1 MGFSNVVAGFWSVP
15 WRDLAGQLPPPPRL
29 ESKRRFRGL
38 AAKPSP
44 LSAPAQRELR
54 RALTASADSRASCQ
68 LSNSHEK
75 AGPFNSQQFATPC
88 SLKIME
94 RPGTQSPPLLKD
106 IGGLLTLGLLQQV
119 PRCQNPFPAI
129 DTSAR
134 VLPLPRARRQCPT
147 AGETADVHPIR
158 GPPAITR
165 TSNSFG
171 QRRRLA
177 GLALEHRSV
186 CGRGTPDWTVRVNK
200 PNVRPSFLRRDL
212 HNVGWT
218 TCPNGRGR
226 VVWDAGREELP
237 ILELVPC
244 TAMHAV
250 TSGPR

>member
-1 MGFSNVVAGFWSVP
+1 MGFSKVVAGFWSVP
-15 WRDLAGQLPPPPRL
+15 WRDLAGQPPSPPRL

-94 RPGTQSPPLLKD
+94 RPGTQPPPVLKD
-106 IGGLLTLGLLQQV
+106 IGGLLILALLQQV

-134 VLPLPRARRQCPT
+134 VLPLPEPGDNARQP
-147 AGETADVHPIR
+147 AKPPMSIR
-158 GPPAITR
+158 FAARLPSRGHR
-165 TSNSFG
+165 TLLVSA
-171 QRRRLA
+171 A
-177 GLALEHRSV
+177 GLPVWPWNVEAFAAAAHPTGRSGSTRLM
-186 CGRGTPDWTVRVNK
+186 CARPFSDATCTMWDGRPVRMAE
-200 PNVRPSFLRRDL
+200 
-212 HNVGWT
+212 
-218 TCPNGRGR
+218 
-226 VVWDAGREELP
+226 DAGREELP